1 MGFGNM
7 GIRGW
12 AQSNGPS
19 DGSPQP
25 TINVWLWGLALYA
38 SAQICVVLGLRL
50 TPKAD
55 APVKTVK
62 TSVPAEGD
70 AGIETDGETDGDADG
85 ETDGEAVETGEAGGE
100 TGEAGEAGVETG
112 VETGGEAVETGEAGE
127 TGEAVETGEAGETV
141 ETKTLQLLTQH
152 AAGMRN
158 ASTCGVSAESLE
170 RRASDAKTLL
180 DKRRVIHHNYGVQV
194 VDYQWGTQ
202 PKELMD
208 EVAQSS
214 KTEIALQ
221 SRYLEAHSQYCL
233 VALTRDEMLLN
244 AETALLDIALLQDSA
259 TSNADVTAAK
269 IKVAEAEAAVQ
280 ESKSAC
286 DYAEYFCRA

>member
-1 MGFGNM
+1 MYFGNV
-7 GIRGW
+7 GIRGG
-12 AQSNGPS
+12 AQSYGPS

-38 SAQICVVLGLRL
+38 SALICVVLGLRL

-55 APVKTVK
+55 TPVKTVK
-62 TSVPAEGD
+62 TSVPA
-70 AGIETDGETDGDADG
+70 DGETDGDADD
-85 ETDGEAVETGEAGGE
+85 ETDGDADDETDGDADDETGVETGEAGGE
-100 TGEAGEAGVETG
+100 TGVETGGEAGGETGVETG
-112 VETGGEAVETGEAGE
+112 VEAGGE
-127 TGEAVETGEAGETV
+127 TGVETV
-141 ETKTLQLLTQH
+141 ETKIRQLLTQH
-152 AAGMRN
+152 AADMCN

-214 KTEIALQ
+214 KTVIALQ
-221 SRYLEAHSQYCL
+221 SRYLEAHSQYCM